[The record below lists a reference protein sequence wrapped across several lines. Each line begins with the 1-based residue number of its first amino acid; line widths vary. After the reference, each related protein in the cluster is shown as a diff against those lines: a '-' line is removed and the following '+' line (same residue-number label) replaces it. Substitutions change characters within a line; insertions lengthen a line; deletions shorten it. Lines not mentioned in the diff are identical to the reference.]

1 MYAMDFY
8 TTFQYWDN
16 NTRTDYGMN
25 QYVAWYLFAGIEQF
39 VESIDMIPQCE
50 TILEELDR
58 LEQWDKKYGGFYSPE
73 RYAELAARV
82 RDIRAY
88 MNREYFYLVE
98 SDDEDQQSGRETQ
111 PPPGGDT
118 SGSEASK

>member
-8 TTFQYWDN
+8 TTFLGWDN
-16 NTRTDYGMN
+16 STRTEYSIN
-25 QYVAWYLFAGIEQF
+25 QHVAWYLFAGIEQF
-39 VESIDMIPQCE
+39 VESIDMIPQCD

-58 LEQWDKKYGGFYSPE
+58 LEQWDKKYGGWYDPE
-73 RYAELAARV
+73 RYAALAARV
-82 RDIRAY
+82 RDIRAHI
-88 MNREYFYLVE
+88 NRHYFCLVE
-98 SDDEDQQSGRETQ
+98 SSDEDQQSGRETQ